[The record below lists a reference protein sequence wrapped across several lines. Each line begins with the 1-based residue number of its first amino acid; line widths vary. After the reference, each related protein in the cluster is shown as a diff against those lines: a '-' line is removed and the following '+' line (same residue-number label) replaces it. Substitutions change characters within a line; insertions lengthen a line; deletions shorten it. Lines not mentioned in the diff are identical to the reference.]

1 MLTAQTEGINEAI
14 AAIQS
19 MVKRASDVRPHANAE
34 ATIIEGQIQRTFGSS
49 PSTTATAAVYGGV
62 TWQRLSE
69 QYLRQVPRRR
79 GGRTLIDTG
88 ALRDSFKLGKRN
100 NIFKTGG
107 STVEFGS
114 SDPKAA
120 WNQPTR
126 PMVFAHPAM
135 VEAVINGRVKYI
147 LGGV

>member
-1 MLTAQTEGINEAI
+1 MLKIEATGINEAI
-14 AAIQS
+14 AAIQGI
-19 MVKRASDVRPHANAE
+19 VKRASDVRSHASTE
-34 ATIIEGQIQRTFGSS
+34 AKIIEGQIQRTFSSS
-49 PSTTATAAVYGGV
+49 PPTTQTAAVYGGV

-79 GGRTLIDTG
+79 GGKTLIDTG
-88 ALRDSFKLGKRN
+88 ATRDSFKLGKRN
-100 NIFKTGG
+100 NIFKTNG

-114 SDPKAA
+114 SEPKAA

-135 VEAVINGRVKYI
+135 VEAVIAGRIKYI
-147 LGGV
+147 LGGI